1 MALGKTL
8 GGVFMWIYEKKLQ
21 YPVDIKKRDVR
32 MAKAIYEELGGSDGE
47 LSASMEYLQQRYTM
61 PTGQSIATLTDIGTE
76 ELAHLEIVSAL
87 IFQLTE
93 GATIEE
99 IKRAGFAGTYASRGI
114 SVFLADPEQTPW
126 TSAYIDMKGDPVADI
141 ASNMGAEQRARAGYE
156 HLLDMTTDEDVK
168 KVLSYLR
175 EREIVHF
182 QRFGETLVHVQEHL
196 QHDKYFFQK
205 K

>member
-1 MALGKTL
+1 
-8 GGVFMWIYEKKLQ
+8 MWIYEKKLQ

-99 IKRAGFAGTYASRGI
+99 IKR
-114 SVFLADPEQTPW
+114 
-126 TSAYIDMKGDPVADI
+126 
-141 ASNMGAEQRARAGYE
+141 
-156 HLLDMTTDEDVK
+156 
-168 KVLSYLR
+168 
-175 EREIVHF
+175 
-182 QRFGETLVHVQEHL
+182 
-196 QHDKYFFQK
+196 
-205 K
+205 

>member
-1 MALGKTL
+1 
-8 GGVFMWIYEKKLQ
+8 MWIYEKKLQ

-99 IKRAGFAGTYASRGI
+99 IKRAGFDGTYASRGI

-156 HLLDMTTDEDVK
+156 HLLDMTTDEDGK